1 MATTSELDKI
11 RSNPIKEGLNAFRHL
26 FQSTCTDLSIT
37 APSDTV
43 QVVFSTAAVAA
54 TKNLVLDL
62 ILALANEAAARI
74 LPSRIADRTL
84 SRDLGI
90 LYSRV
95 DANLVNIVS
104 FIPLVELIVRNEPG
118 APASN
123 DADIWVAVFE
133 LVARTVS
140 VTPPTAFEK
149 AVFDTPLRSSS
160 ASQRGLEQTHDEV
173 DQRILEELTGRVYYD
188 VGGFY
193 ERYFEGKSWTN
204 NARDIY
210 EESRA
215 QYIEGRW
222 SGWPE
227 PSLQDHFFEW
237 FMKFQDT
244 VLSGLGR
251 RYYTSANKVLRG
263 SEADRKLDIF
273 LTPTDSA
280 LPDGEHDWSNVLVI
294 GEHKQNPDED
304 RSIKTLVQLA
314 GYVREVFGSQPER
327 RFVPGFT
334 ICGSI
339 MRLWMVDR
347 SGAYSQGS
355 Q

>member
-1 MATTSELDKI
+1 
-11 RSNPIKEGLNAFRHL
+11 
-26 FQSTCTDLSIT
+26 
-37 APSDTV
+37 
-43 QVVFSTAAVAA
+43 
-54 TKNLVLDL
+54 VLDL

-273 LTPTDSA
+273 LTPTDAA

-314 GYVREVFGSQPER
+314 GYVREVFGSQPGR